1 MADVHDFDLAI
12 FGENHQVVG
21 NCDEVARGDSPLSS
35 LKVKGGGLLRHP
47 PYLGFGHGRIFG
59 ILIALCI
66 NPLYNEVVRIILRSF
81 ENERTFFKK

>member
-35 LKVKGGGLLRHP
+35 LKVKGGITTTSPLLGLWAWADFWDS
-47 PYLGFGHGRIFG
+47 Y
-59 ILIALCI
+59 CI
-66 NPLYNEVVRIILRSF
+66 VYKSII
-81 ENERTFFKK
+81 